1 MKNNNNLKNSMSGN
15 KTIVLNLKRLTNIE
29 NRRQSE
35 LRKKQSILAIQLM
48 HRRMIIE
55 TVTDPVERITKLAA
69 WKIDA
74 SRYWD
79 RFIRGVNQ

>member
-1 MKNNNNLKNSMSGN
+1 MPGN
-15 KTIVLNLKRLTNIE
+15 KTIVLNLNRLTNIE
-29 NRRQSE
+29 SRRQAE
-35 LRKKQSILAIQLM
+35 LRKKQSVLAIQLM

-55 TVTDPVERITKLAA
+55 NVTDPVERITQLAA

-79 RFIRGVNQ
+79 RFIKGVN